1 MQFLSGL
8 SGSQFG
14 QLGLEFGLGFGEL
27 GDLALN
33 SFNSCATNDHYYR
46 RMWYAL
52 QFDSVM
58 ADTATNNNNNN
69 ITVMDTSNS
78 PPPDSMDSRK
88 RNAESS
94 PDNLKT
100 KRTNYGGDGVC
111 QIKIEPATCGS
122 EETNGSSLAPHQVGA
137 PLSVN
142 NGVSN
147 NNSSGLNF
155 SLNFN
160 SQPPVSNTTLAATS
174 QLIEHMK
181 VLIQALGYSDLASNE
196 ISAAMATLA
205 KYGILGLGL
214 GTQQALNNFTSPP
227 SWQDPLA
234 QSSGSRA
241 LDFPASSSFGGRP
254 GSPGISPLRL
264 VLAVGRGPLGAVSA
278 PGGRNYGGGAS
289 DIESKK
295 VEIEVPEIIVGAI
308 LGPGGRSLNDIMG
321 RALDFPAS
329 SSFGGRPGS
338 PGGRNYGGGASD
350 VESKKVEIEVPEIIV
365 GAILGPGGRSL
376 NDIMGSLRFLMQMK
390 VLVPNSTAGMII
402 GKGGSYVKLLQEQ
415 SGAYVQLSQKAKELQ
430 ERCITVSGHFEAN
443 EKAMEMI
450 LEKIAEDPSSGSCSN
465 VSYADVNGPVA
476 SVNPT
481 GSPFATT
488 PFLQQQQQQG
498 NMSNYGSSLAP
509 HQVGAP
515 LSVNNGVSNNNSSG
529 LNFSLNFNSQPPVSN
544 TTLAATSQLIEHMK
558 VLIQALGYSDL
569 ASNEISAA
577 MATLANGQGAEKKDL
592 AENGVKDEGE
602 DGEDKK
608 IKDPDSPSATPGEEN
623 GVKKA
628 EDPSSSPGKIM
639 ATLLSSG
646 CSSYTNPYVFLRVH
660 CNGRY
665 IN

>member
-58 ADTATNNNNNN
+58 ADTATNNNNN

-111 QIKIEPATCGS
+111 QIKILVPSYAAGAIIGKGGETIAQIQKDTGSKIKMSKANDFYPGTSDRVCLISGQPDDIKHILKFIMEKIRARPDMTEDPSSGSCSNVSYADVNGPVASVNPTGSPFATTPFLQQQQQQGNMS
-122 EETNGSSLAPHQVGA
+122 NYGSSLAPHQVGA

-142 NGVSN
+142 NGVST
-147 NNSSGLNF
+147 NNSSGGLNF

-254 GSPGISPLRL
+254 GSPG
-264 VLAVGRGPLGAVSA
+264 
-278 PGGRNYGGGAS
+278 
-289 DIESKK
+289 
-295 VEIEVPEIIVGAI
+295 
-308 LGPGGRSLNDIMG
+308 
-321 RALDFPAS
+321 
-329 SSFGGRPGS
+329 
-338 PGGRNYGGGASD
+338 GRNYGGGASD

-376 NDIMGSLRFLMQMK
+376 NDIMGR
-390 VLVPNSTAGMII
+390 
-402 GKGGSYVKLLQEQ
+402 
-415 SGAYVQLSQKAKELQ
+415 SGANVQISKKGSFAPGT
-430 ERCITVSGHFEAN
+430 RNRVVTI
-443 EKAMEMI
+443 
-450 LEKIAEDPSSGSCSN
+450 SGSPN
-465 VSYADVNGPVA
+465 AIA
-476 SVNPT
+476 H
-481 GSPFATT
+481 A
-488 PFLQQQQQQG
+488 QI
-498 NMSNYGSSLAP
+498 
-509 HQVGAP
+509 
-515 LSVNNGVSNNNSSG
+515 
-529 LNFSLNFNSQPPVSN
+529 
-544 TTLAATSQLIEHMK
+544 LID
-558 VLIQALGYSDL
+558 S
-569 ASNEISAA
+569 
-577 MATLANGQGAEKKDL
+577 
-592 AENGVKDEGE
+592 
-602 DGEDKK
+602 K
-608 IKDPDSPSATPGEEN
+608 IKDEEWKRN
-623 GVKKA
+623 SLNMNT
-628 EDPSSSPGKIM
+628 D
-639 ATLLSSG
+639 
-646 CSSYTNPYVFLRVH
+646 
-660 CNGRY
+660 
-665 IN
+665 

>member
-58 ADTATNNNNNN
+58 ADTATNNNNN

-111 QIKIEPATCGS
+111 QIKILVPS
-122 EETNGSSLAPHQVGA
+122 Y
-137 PLSVN
+137 
-142 NGVSN
+142 
-147 NNSSGLNF
+147 
-155 SLNFN
+155 
-160 SQPPVSNTTLAATS
+160 AA
-174 QLIEHMK
+174 
-181 VLIQALGYSDLASNE
+181 
-196 ISAAMATLA
+196 
-205 KYGILGLGL
+205 
-214 GTQQALNNFTSPP
+214 
-227 SWQDPLA
+227 
-234 QSSGSRA
+234 
-241 LDFPASSSFGGRP
+241 
-254 GSPGISPLRL
+254 
-264 VLAVGRGPLGAVSA
+264 
-278 PGGRNYGGGAS
+278 
-289 DIESKK
+289 
-295 VEIEVPEIIVGAI
+295 GAI
-308 LGPGGRSLNDIMG
+308 IGKGGETIAQIQKDTGSKIKMSKANDFYPGTSDRVCLISGQPDDIKHILKFIMEKI
-321 RALDFPAS
+321 RA
-329 SSFGGRPGS
+329 RPDMSGD
-338 PGGRNYGGGASD
+338 PDR
-350 VESKKVEIEVPEIIV
+350 EK
-365 GAILGPGGRSL
+365 
-376 NDIMGSLRFLMQMK
+376 QMK

-577 MATLANGQGAEKKDL
+577 MATLAKYGILGLGLGTQQALNNFTSPPSWQDPLAQSSGSRALDFPASSSFGGRPGSPGGRNYGGGASDVESKKVEIEVPEIIVGAILGPGGRSLNDIMGRSGANVQISKKGSFAPGTRNRVVTISGSPNAIAHAQIL
-592 AENGVKDEGE
+592 IDS
-602 DGEDKK
+602 K
-608 IKDPDSPSATPGEEN
+608 IKDEEWKRN
-623 GVKKA
+623 SLNMNT
-628 EDPSSSPGKIM
+628 D
-639 ATLLSSG
+639 
-646 CSSYTNPYVFLRVH
+646 
-660 CNGRY
+660 
-665 IN
+665 